1 MKRLALLL
9 LVLLTVIL
17 GQTARAQELNARV
30 TINHQQVQG
39 TSTSVF
45 ENMEQTI
52 KDFLNN
58 TQWTNLQFQRQER
71 IDCSFNITVK
81 KYEDSDNLFTCTLV
95 VQANRPVYN
104 ASYTTT
110 TFSTTDTSFNFEF
123 KEFDQ
128 LNFRIETI
136 DNDLTAL
143 LAYYAYLI
151 IGIDLDTM
159 SPLGGTEVLQQAR
172 MVANNAQSLVRSAK
186 GWKAFDDYKNRYGI
200 INDYLDGGLEPMRQ
214 LMYKYHREGLDVM
227 VENVDRG
234 RAAILE
240 SMELLKE
247 AHQNK
252 SMSMVPQVWTDY
264 KRDEITYIFKGKGTS
279 TEKAGMH
286 ETLMNINS
294 SQSAYWNQ
302 IK

>member
-9 LVLLTVIL
+9 LTVLAVIL

>member
-1 MKRLALLL
+1 MKRVALTLL
-9 LVLLTVIL
+9 CLLSLVQSPMV
-17 GQTARAQELNARV
+17 QAQELNARV

-71 IDCSFNITVK
+71 IDCSFNIMIK
-81 KYEDSDNLFTCTLV
+81 KYEDSDNLFSCTLV
-95 VQANRPVYN
+95 VQANRPVFN

-110 TFSTTDTSFNFEF
+110 TFSITDTSFNFEF

-128 LNFRIETI
+128 LNFRIEVI

-151 IGIDLDTM
+151 IGLDLDTM

-200 INDYLDGGLEPMRQ
+200 INDYLDGGLEPMRR

-252 SMSMVPQVWTDY
+252 SLSMVPQVWTDY

-279 TEKAGMH
+279 TEKAGMY

>member
-1 MKRLALLL
+1 MKRVALTLL
-9 LVLLTVIL
+9 CLLSLVQSPMV
-17 GQTARAQELNARV
+17 QAQELNARV

-71 IDCSFNITVK
+71 IDCSFNIMIK
-81 KYEDSDNLFTCTLV
+81 KYEDSDNLFSCTLV
-95 VQANRPVYN
+95 VQANRPVFN

-110 TFSTTDTSFNFEF
+110 TFSITDTSFNFEF

-128 LNFRIETI
+128 LNFRIEVI

-151 IGIDLDTM
+151 IGLDLDTM

-200 INDYLDGGLEPMRQ
+200 INDYLDGGLEPMRR

-252 SMSMVPQVWTDY
+252 SLSMVPQVWTDY

-279 TEKAGMH
+279 TEKSGMY

>member
-9 LVLLTVIL
+9 LTVLAVIL

-81 KYEDSDNLFTCTLV
+81 KYEDSDNLFSCTLV
-95 VQANRPVYN
+95 VQANRPVFN

-302 IK
+302 VK

>member
-9 LVLLTVIL
+9 LTVLAVIL

-81 KYEDSDNLFTCTLV
+81 KYEDSDNLFSCTLV
-95 VQANRPVYN
+95 VQANRPVFN

>member
-1 MKRLALLL
+1 MKRVALTLLCLLSLALSPM
-9 LVLLTVIL
+9 V
-17 GQTARAQELNARV
+17 QAQELNARV

-71 IDCSFNITVK
+71 IDCSFNIMIK
-81 KYEDSDNLFTCTLV
+81 KYEDSDNLFSCTLV
-95 VQANRPVYN
+95 VQANRPVFN

-240 SMELLKE
+240 SMDLLKE

-279 TEKAGMH
+279 TEKAGMY

>member
-1 MKRLALLL
+1 MKRVALTLL
-9 LVLLTVIL
+9 CLLSLV
-17 GQTARAQELNARV
+17 QSPMAQAQELNARV

-71 IDCSFNITVK
+71 IDCSFNIMIK
-81 KYEDSDNLFTCTLV
+81 KYEDSDNLFSCTLV
-95 VQANRPVYN
+95 VQANRPVFN

-252 SMSMVPQVWTDY
+252 SLSMVPQVWTDY

-279 TEKAGMH
+279 TEKAGMY

>member
-1 MKRLALLL
+1 MKRVALTLL
-9 LVLLTVIL
+9 CLLSLVLSPMV
-17 GQTARAQELNARV
+17 QAQELNARV

-71 IDCSFNITVK
+71 IDCSFNIMIK
-81 KYEDSDNLFTCTLV
+81 KYEDNDNLFSCTLV
-95 VQANRPVYN
+95 VQANRPVFN

-200 INDYLDGGLEPMRQ
+200 INDYLDGGLEPMRR

-252 SMSMVPQVWTDY
+252 SLSMVPQVWTDY

>member
-1 MKRLALLL
+1 MKRVALTLL
-9 LVLLTVIL
+9 CLLSLV
-17 GQTARAQELNARV
+17 QSPMAQAQELNARV

-71 IDCSFNITVK
+71 IDCSFNIMIK
-81 KYEDSDNLFTCTLV
+81 KYEDSDNLFSCTLV
-95 VQANRPVYN
+95 VQANRPVFN

-240 SMELLKE
+240 SMDLLKE

-279 TEKAGMH
+279 TEKAGMY
-286 ETLMNINS
+286 ETLMSINS